1 MENNQLGVR
10 PYPLASESLT
20 QYLLRL
26 AHING
31 GTKLSSFLYA
41 IGMKK
46 PKKMR
51 FAIWS
56 TTQLSDLAQS
66 LSIALNR
73 EVPEVIEMH
82 ERRPKQHWLY
92 KKSRLL
98 EELLYDSPRF
108 CHHCLAEKPIFDWRW
123 SVGTIARCQ
132 HHLTPLMDTCPS
144 CNTVLTWNA
153 IIFDACPTCHFKW
166 KDISISRFESIAL
179 SPLEKLLWPSE
190 DGTLLASESVI
201 NDVCLAIHMT
211 ARPNDVYHQSYK
223 RIPQTAHYHELIIH
237 ALQCLESQCYYD
249 RWAESCIE
257 FWGEHTRL
265 LDPVNEL
272 SQQITGHYQ
281 GQTDWQLDPY
291 PTLDHFIQ
299 PARMNNVNKQ
309 PPEQAEFHLSFK
321 QFCRVFKLT
330 TGNASQVIEA
340 GEVVDANHSYRNHF
354 NVAANK
360 IFNLKNTVEYLTPL
374 AKNKKVD
381 RLTSIIVS
389 QGDKLIESYLCTYG
403 NLLRAM
409 LANEIPGELVDADDL
424 SRVRVD
430 KCALQRWLDSYSEV
444 SRVKSITLKE
454 AAKALDVT
462 QHEITELIN
471 AQHFYYAKWYKGSG
485 YIDCESFIDY
495 LLKHRSELE

>member
-10 PYPLASESLT
+10 PYPLDSESLT

-26 AHING
+26 AHLNG
-31 GTKLSSFLYA
+31 CTKLSSFLFA

-46 PKKMR
+46 PKNMR

-56 TTQLSDLAQS
+56 TPQLSDLAQS
-66 LSIALNR
+66 LSTALNR
-73 EVPEVIEMH
+73 AVPEVIEMH
-82 ERRPKQHWLY
+82 ERHPKQHWLY
-92 KKSRLL
+92 KKDRLL

-123 SVGTIARCQ
+123 SLGTIARCQ
-132 HHLTPLMDTCPS
+132 HHLTPLIDTCPCCDS
-144 CNTVLTWNA
+144 VLEWNA
-153 IIFDACPTCHFKW
+153 VIFDACPKCHFKW
-166 KDISISRFESIAL
+166 KDIRIGRFESMAL

-190 DGTLLASESVI
+190 DGMLLANESVI

-223 RIPQTAHYHELIIH
+223 RIPKTTHYHELVMH
-237 ALQCLESQCYYD
+237 ALQLLESQRYYD
-249 RWAESCIE
+249 HWAESCMA
-257 FWGEHTRL
+257 FWGAHIKL

-281 GQTDWQLDPY
+281 GQTDWQFSPY
-291 PTLDHFIQ
+291 PTLVHFIQ
-299 PARMNNVNKQ
+299 PARMKNVNKQ
-309 PPEQAEFHLSFK
+309 RPEQAEFHLNFK

-330 TGNASQVIEA
+330 AGNASQVIEA
-340 GEVVDANHSYRNHF
+340 GEVLDANHSYRNHF

-374 AKNKKVD
+374 TKNKKVD

-409 LANEIPGELVDADDL
+409 LSNEIPGELVDADDL

-444 SRVKSITLKE
+444 SRVKSITIKE

-462 QHEITELIN
+462 EHEITELIN
-471 AQHFYYAKWYKGSG
+471 AQHFYYAKWYKGAG
-485 YIDCESFIDY
+485 YIDCESFIQY
-495 LLKHRSELE
+495 LLKHRSALE